1 MLDNY
6 EIAGGTTMFNTGIPT
21 ILAMAVWAR
30 VLLIILAVVVVLLVV
45 LMIVGSKMQKKQLAQ
60 KEQLDAMA
68 QTMSMLVI
76 DKKIMR
82 LCDAQLPKEV
92 MEQTPKYMRKSK
104 VPFVKVKVG
113 PRIMTLMADPKVYEV
128 IPVKKEIKAVVSGI
142 YITEIKSV
150 RGGSI
155 PQPEPKKK
163 KGLFGKKKDK

>member
-1 MLDNY
+1 ML
-6 EIAGGTTMFNTGIPT
+6 NTGIPAV
-21 ILAMAVWAR
+21 LAMATWVK
-30 VLLIILAVVVVLLVV
+30 VLLIVLAVIVVLLIV
-45 LMIVGSKMQKKQLAQ
+45 LMIVGSKMQKKQMEQ
-60 KEQLDAMA
+60 KEQMDAMA

-76 DKKIMR
+76 DKKVMR

-104 VPFVKVKVG
+104 VPLVKVKIG
-113 PRIMTLMADPKVYEV
+113 PRIMTLMSDPKVYEV

-155 PQPEPKKK
+155 QPPEPKKK
-163 KGLFGKKKDK
+163 KGLFGKKKNK

>member
-1 MLDNY
+1 MLGANF
-6 EIAGGTTMFNTGIPT
+6 AAV
-21 ILAMAVWAR
+21 LAMATWLK
-30 VLLIILAVVVVLLVV
+30 VLLIVLAVIVVLLVV
-45 LMIVGSKMQKKQLAQ
+45 LMIVGSRLQKKQDAQ
-60 KEQLDAMA
+60 KQQMEAMA

-76 DKKIMR
+76 DKKVMR

-104 VPFVKVKVG
+104 VPMVKVKIG
-113 PRIMTLMADPKVYEV
+113 PRIMTLMADPKVFDV

-155 PQPEPKKK
+155 QPPEPKKK
-163 KGLFGKKKDK
+163 KGIFSKKKDK